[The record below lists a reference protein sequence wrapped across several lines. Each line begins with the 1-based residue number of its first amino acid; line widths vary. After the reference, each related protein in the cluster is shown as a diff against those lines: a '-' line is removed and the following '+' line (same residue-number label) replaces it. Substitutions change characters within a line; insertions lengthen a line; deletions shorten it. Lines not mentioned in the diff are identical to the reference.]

1 MPKYDY
7 NKNMEMNE
15 KIKHAIEN
23 TELLKKPE
31 KLLSTYEATT
41 VHYYMLSIP
50 FYIEFEGKDPESETI
65 IREGKITWQK
75 PKLITPGY
83 ILRMEGFSDEA
94 KQAFHML
101 AGENTDIALM
111 LYKLKFIK
119 DYDHMEIVSNSLEV
133 VNRRISRDIDIRKD
147 PFCAIIKGLD
157 EYWDVSLMKFIYDL
171 ASTSAQFSQ
180 FPDLTRRNLLNLNS
194 LGMPV
199 VRKDRSG
206 VPLVAKD
213 EIENLFELYRKGEIE
228 AKRLKEEIDSWGL
241 FEYYEDRFFDLFKKR

>member
-1 MPKYDY
+1 
-7 NKNMEMNE
+7 MELNE

-23 TELLKKPE
+23 TRLLKEPE

-50 FYIEFEGKDPESETI
+50 FYIEFEGKDPASETV

-94 KQAFHML
+94 KKAFHML
-101 AGENTDIALM
+101 AGENADIALM
-111 LYKLKFIK
+111 FYKLKFIK
-119 DYDHMEIVSNSLEV
+119 DYDHMEIVSNSVEEV
-133 VNRRISRDIDIRKD
+133 FRKITRDINNRKD
-147 PFCAIIKGLD
+147 PFCAIISGLD

-180 FPDLTRRNLLNLNS
+180 FPDLTRRNLLNLDS
-194 LGMPV
+194 LGMTV
-199 VRKDRSG
+199 VSKDKNG
-206 VPLVAKD
+206 VPLVAKK
-213 EIENLFELYRKGEIE
+213 EIENLFYLYEKGEIE
-228 AKRLKEEIDSWGL
+228 AKNLKREIDSWGL
-241 FEYYEDRFFDLFKKR
+241 FEIYEDRFFNLFKKRK